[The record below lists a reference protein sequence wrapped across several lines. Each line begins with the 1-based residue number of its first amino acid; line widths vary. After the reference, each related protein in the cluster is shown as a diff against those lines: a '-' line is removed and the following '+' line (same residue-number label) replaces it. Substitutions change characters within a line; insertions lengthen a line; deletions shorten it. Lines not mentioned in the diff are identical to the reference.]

1 MVEITP
7 FTRGGIVRVPP
18 SKSASVRA
26 LMADC
31 IAGGGSRLQGL
42 SLCDDVMAANKLAR
56 SMAQGHSPDSSLN
69 CGESAL
75 SLHLA
80 AAVAA
85 LQPYQTA
92 FTAQGSLRTRPLASL
107 CSALRAFGVKTSPP
121 EVGFPFTVEGPLRPA
136 KVRIDGSAGSQA
148 LSGLLMTL
156 PLLDGDSEIL
166 LEQATSLPYIS
177 LTIDLL
183 RDFGIVIGLRVEGP
197 NYCYTIQGKQ
207 RYKPVDMHISGDWS
221 AGALWLV
228 AAAIRK
234 LCFGHG
240 AALDELYVSGLNEPG
255 TSDPDSVITSI
266 LKEVG
271 LPCQQEPSGW
281 TVQVGPVLRPLCF
294 DLRQAPDLAP
304 ALAVLAAYLPGRS
317 ELRSIHRLF
326 GKESNRALAI
336 QEMLGRMGV
345 CIALENDSLWIEG
358 GFEKTGPVCYLDAC
372 GDHRM
377 AMALAVAA
385 IGTQRRVMLSGED
398 RVAKSYPN
406 FWDDFGGL

>member
-1 MVEITP
+1 
-7 FTRGGIVRVPP
+7 
-18 SKSASVRA
+18 
-26 LMADC
+26 MANC
-31 IAGGGSRLQGL
+31 LAGGGGRIQGL
-42 SLCDDVMAANKLAR
+42 SRCDDAVAAEKLAR
-56 SMAQGHSPDSSLN
+56 DLARSRTEACPPSGVLD

-92 FTAQGSLRTRPLASL
+92 FTAQGSLRTRPLTSL
-107 CSALRAFGVKTSPP
+107 CAALSAFGVKTSSP
-121 EVGFPFTVEGPLRPA
+121 EAGFPFTVEGPLRPA
-136 KVRIDGSAGSQA
+136 KVRIDGSTGSQA
-148 LSGLLMTL
+148 LSGLLMAL

-166 LEQATSLPYIS
+166 LEQATSLPYIFM
-177 LTIDLL
+177 TIDIMQAL
-183 RDFGIVIGLRVEGP
+183 GIEICVKNEGP
-197 NYCYTIQGKQ
+197 NSRYEIRGRQ
-207 RYKPVDMHISGDWS
+207 RYKPVDMHIPGDWS

-234 LCFGHG
+234 CTRSHG
-240 AALDELYVSGLNEPG
+240 VSLPELYIDGLDAPG
-255 TSDPDSVITSI
+255 PSAPDSMI
-266 LKEVG
+266 LDVLQSVG
-271 LPCQQEPSGW
+271 LACQQEPSGW
-281 TVQVGPVLRPLCF
+281 TVQPGSVLRPLHF

-326 GKESNRALAI
+326 GKESNRALAL
-336 QEMLGRMGV
+336 QEMLGRLG
-345 CIALENDSLWIEG
+345 IRLGLEEDRLWIEG
-358 GFEKTGPVCYLDAC
+358 GFEKAGPACYLDAC

-398 RVAKSYPN
+398 CVAKSYPN
-406 FWDDFGGL
+406 FWKDYNGS